1 MPSCFLKIM
10 NSNVKYFSFA
20 IIVIFFSK
28 LSSMAEVPVCYFS
41 YYSTENGLPQY
52 TIMDIVQ
59 DKEGFM
65 WFATWDGLSK
75 FDGYH
80 FNNYKVKATDN
91 YYLKSNRIEKL
102 FTDKYGRIWFN
113 TYDGEF
119 HCFETRSQ
127 KFWGIQ
133 LINEIKDNTFQTTQ
147 IEIKP
152 SGKVWFLSKKNGCI
166 LVKDSLFNT
175 EIFNI
180 EKGNLKGKTVYTVI
194 EDSKKNA
201 WLLTDNG
208 LTFLPFSSSQTVSY
222 FYENDTDSEEKQS
235 FYSALEINN
244 YILFSSQKGRIWK
257 YDKSNGKFQLLQLY
271 FKDNIKKIINIDSN
285 RLIFISESQ
294 GFMLYNID
302 TNQYKIF
309 NTSNLKSLNSN
320 NIQETY
326 LIDQK
331 YLWFETDELGIYCFD
346 TQTFSLKYYKSTS
359 MDAST
364 SMFPPKTYVIK
375 DINGRLW
382 IQPKGGGFSL
392 FNPLTGQL
400 EPFYNNKTLTDRRF
414 SNILHCAFSDRQGN
428 LWISSRSHGLI
439 KIVFPLNQFKTFS
452 VNENNSQNLFA
463 NEVRAIYEDS
473 EEKLWIST
481 KDGRVNLFNKKKNLL
496 GRLSPSGEIMNN
508 AFFPA
513 AIYCICEDRD
523 KNIWLGTKGDG
534 IYLLT
539 RNTNQKKFKVTKFKK
554 NNTDLY
560 SLSDNSIYN
569 IFQDSHGR
577 IWIGTYGGGI
587 NLVQNS
593 SNGKIQFINHRNN
606 LKNYPMNIASRVRY
620 INENNFGNICVG
632 TTGGLLM
639 FSSNFTVPED
649 IVFKLYTVKPATEGS
664 ISNNDIHGVYITR
677 KGEMYIA
684 TFGGGIDKAIE
695 YDKKGFPTKFK
706 VYTISDGLPSDIVLS
721 MVEDKNG
728 NFWASTEN
736 NLFKFNLHYE
746 TFETFSEINR
756 IMVQSNFSEAACYQ
770 LHSNEIIF
778 GCSNGIIIFS
788 PQNIVNNTFKPNI
801 AFTNFSIFNK
811 KVYLND
817 KRTPLKYDID
827 KTTNLKLKHKQN
839 SISIEY
845 AALDF
850 VEPENILYAFK
861 LEGFDNEWNY
871 VQKQRIATYTNLPKG
886 KYVFKVKSTNSEGI
900 WVNNERTLPIEI
912 LPPFWQTPLAYLLYV
927 ILFLSLA
934 YLVAKILFTI
944 LQLRANVEMEKKMSE
959 TKLRFFTDISH
970 EIRTPLTM
978 ITGPVEFL
986 MEDNNTPPETKKHLQ
1001 VISQNANRLLRLVNQ
1016 ILDFRKMEFTH
1027 LKVNEI
1033 EIAPF
1038 VQEICENFRET
1049 IENQHIQFEFINHA
1063 SDAKIWIDPDCLEK
1077 IILNLLSNAF
1087 KYTPSGKKI
1096 QVSLEN
1102 NEKFLTIEI
1111 KDEGVG
1117 ISKEKQK
1124 KLFNRF
1130 VSFNEDKSKP
1140 STGIG
1145 LSIVKELIDKH
1156 GGKITIESE
1165 EGKGSCFTINLL
1177 HGTAHFDKMV
1187 EIIASSSNEFSPIE
1201 RKENNSVRENEV
1213 LKEDLKNDK
1222 KSSVLIVE
1230 DDAELRLFIH
1240 SILEKEYLTLEAENG
1255 MEGLK
1260 KAIKYCPDFIVTDI
1274 MMPQMNGIELL
1285 QHLKMNINTCHIPIV
1300 LLTAKTTIESKLEG
1314 LTYGADDYITKPFS
1328 VAYFKA
1334 RIANLIQ
1341 QRKQLQEIYRT
1352 NLISPQQQPLSV
1364 PLNINSQDEELMKK
1378 TLQLIEENMENFDF
1392 SVDDLVLQIG
1402 MSRTVFFKKIKTLT
1416 GLAPIE
1422 FIRDIKMKHAAD
1434 LLLSGKYM
1442 VKEIAYLVGISDTKY
1457 FTKCFKNK
1465 YGLTPVQYKNRL
1477 KKE

>member
-1 MPSCFLKIM
+1 
-10 NSNVKYFSFA
+10 
-20 IIVIFFSK
+20 
-28 LSSMAEVPVCYFS
+28 
-41 YYSTENGLPQY
+41 
-52 TIMDIVQ
+52 
-59 DKEGFM
+59 
-65 WFATWDGLSK
+65 
-75 FDGYH
+75 
-80 FNNYKVKATDN
+80 
-91 YYLKSNRIEKL
+91 
-102 FTDKYGRIWFN
+102 
-113 TYDGEF
+113 
-119 HCFETRSQ
+119 
-127 KFWGIQ
+127 
-133 LINEIKDNTFQTTQ
+133 
-147 IEIKP
+147 
-152 SGKVWFLSKKNGCI
+152 
-166 LVKDSLFNT
+166 
-175 EIFNI
+175 
-180 EKGNLKGKTVYTVI
+180 
-194 EDSKKNA
+194 
-201 WLLTDNG
+201 
-208 LTFLPFSSSQTVSY
+208 
-222 FYENDTDSEEKQS
+222 
-235 FYSALEINN
+235 
-244 YILFSSQKGRIWK
+244 
-257 YDKSNGKFQLLQLY
+257 
-271 FKDNIKKIINIDSN
+271 
-285 RLIFISESQ
+285 
-294 GFMLYNID
+294 
-302 TNQYKIF
+302 
-309 NTSNLKSLNSN
+309 
-320 NIQETY
+320 
-326 LIDQK
+326 
-331 YLWFETDELGIYCFD
+331 
-346 TQTFSLKYYKSTS
+346 
-359 MDAST
+359 
-364 SMFPPKTYVIK
+364 
-375 DINGRLW
+375 
-382 IQPKGGGFSL
+382 
-392 FNPLTGQL
+392 
-400 EPFYNNKTLTDRRF
+400 
-414 SNILHCAFSDRQGN
+414 
-428 LWISSRSHGLI
+428 
-439 KIVFPLNQFKTFS
+439 
-452 VNENNSQNLFA
+452 
-463 NEVRAIYEDS
+463 
-473 EEKLWIST
+473 
-481 KDGRVNLFNKKKNLL
+481 
-496 GRLSPSGEIMNN
+496 
-508 AFFPA
+508 
-513 AIYCICEDRD
+513 
-523 KNIWLGTKGDG
+523 
-534 IYLLT
+534 
-539 RNTNQKKFKVTKFKK
+539 
-554 NNTDLY
+554 
-560 SLSDNSIYN
+560 
-569 IFQDSHGR
+569 
-577 IWIGTYGGGI
+577 
-587 NLVQNS
+587 
-593 SNGKIQFINHRNN
+593 
-606 LKNYPMNIASRVRY
+606 
-620 INENNFGNICVG
+620 
-632 TTGGLLM
+632 
-639 FSSNFTVPED
+639 
-649 IVFKLYTVKPATEGS
+649 
-664 ISNNDIHGVYITR
+664 
-677 KGEMYIA
+677 
-684 TFGGGIDKAIE
+684 
-695 YDKKGFPTKFK
+695 
-706 VYTISDGLPSDIVLS
+706 
-721 MVEDKNG
+721 
-728 NFWASTEN
+728 
-736 NLFKFNLHYE
+736 
-746 TFETFSEINR
+746 
-756 IMVQSNFSEAACYQ
+756 
-770 LHSNEIIF
+770 
-778 GCSNGIIIFS
+778 
-788 PQNIVNNTFKPNI
+788 
-801 AFTNFSIFNK
+801 
-811 KVYLND
+811 
-817 KRTPLKYDID
+817 
-827 KTTNLKLKHKQN
+827 
-839 SISIEY
+839 
-845 AALDF
+845 
-850 VEPENILYAFK
+850 
-861 LEGFDNEWNY
+861 
-871 VQKQRIATYTNLPKG
+871 
-886 KYVFKVKSTNSEGI
+886 
-900 WVNNERTLPIEI
+900 
-912 LPPFWQTPLAYLLYV
+912 
-927 ILFLSLA
+927 
-934 YLVAKILFTI
+934 
-944 LQLRANVEMEKKMSE
+944 
-959 TKLRFFTDISH
+959 
-970 EIRTPLTM
+970 
-978 ITGPVEFL
+978 

-1477 KKE
+1477 KNE